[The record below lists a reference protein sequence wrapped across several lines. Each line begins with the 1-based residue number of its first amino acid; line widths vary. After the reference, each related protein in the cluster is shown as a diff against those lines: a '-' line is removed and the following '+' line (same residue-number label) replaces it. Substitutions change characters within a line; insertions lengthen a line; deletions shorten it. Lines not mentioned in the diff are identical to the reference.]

1 MKKTIV
7 ITLCILAL
15 AACNHKSD
23 TTGEALPKEVSV
35 WSNGDIDRTDDA
47 SEKICVWEN
56 GDWTT
61 DWMRKY
67 VEYCRTNDR
76 LFTDERIID
85 IWNTWGLAY
94 IDNDAIPEMVLFCPG
109 EAYGYKVLT
118 IHNREVV
125 EWRSWR
131 CSASY
136 ISRSGLIENKDGSMG
151 EYWDKVFE
159 LKGGVF
165 KEIYNHTDKLYKAHD
180 KIDDTTGADEYFCY
194 FKEDST
200 LRIGFEEECEEYH
213 NLKNDIYSSVGEC
226 IEFNAIESRLS
237 SDLFEPDVQPT
248 LPDGVNKITLT
259 VR

>member
-1 MKKTIV
+1 MKQIFTFAFFALLLVGCGNTNKTEQD
-7 ITLCILAL
+7 
-15 AACNHKSD
+15 NPSD
-23 TTGEALPKEVSV
+23 
-35 WSNGDIDRTDDA
+35 D
-47 SEKICVWEN
+47 CVWQN
-56 GDWTT
+56 GRWAT

-136 ISRSGLIENKDGSMG
+136 ISRSGLIENNDGSMG

-159 LKGGVF
+159 LKDGVF

-180 KIDDTTGADEYFCY
+180 KIDDTTGANEYFCY
-194 FKEDST
+194 FKGDSL
-200 LRIGFEEECEEYH
+200 LRIGFEQECEEYH
-213 NLKNDIYSSVGEC
+213 TLKNDIYSSVGEV
-226 IEFNAIESRLS
+226 IEFGSIDHLSTSFFETGWSPESES
-237 SDLFEPDVQPT
+237 GEDY
-248 LPDGVNKITLT
+248 TLT
-259 VR
+259 LKVK